1 MEDLNNV
8 FLFLNLFRKL
18 DFLKLNVDLVV
29 FGFSVSPI
37 SFEISS
43 FSLRL
48 GFLKLLGLNEG
59 LLNPASLDDKDLNF
73 ESELVDDGDV
83 ESVDVDDCWLFGV
96 KSGLFP
102 LFKKLNLLKR
112 PVANVDGVEGE
123 VVALFTVTFFR
134 VSVTPFVVA

>member
-1 MEDLNNV
+1 M

-96 KSGLFP
+96 KSGLLP

-112 PVANVDGVEGE
+112 PVANVDDVEGE